1 MEQELLDILRTKA
14 CREMGEG
21 IVIREPYIP
30 YLPKGWNGMLVLA
43 ESQNL
48 SAANEAY
55 VDELMR
61 LDPTGRMKRLGHPE
75 LYEGA
80 DIGVAPWDDGSLK
93 LAVEAAFGAIAERTG
108 VSNAVLWS
116 QRDPNTGANSNPDAH
131 LQELSSVL
139 WRDML
144 EIIQPERVICSGNIA
159 HRVVCNAVWTGG
171 RIDKV
176 RLPSPNGISRV
187 SGMFGKTDLLKRY
200 PEVRKVAEAHPE
212 WLKSHRHNKIF
223 FACHAVSLHAY
234 S

>member
-1 MEQELLDILRTKA
+1 MEQELLDSLGNRA
-14 CREMGEG
+14 YGEFG
-21 IVIREPYIP
+21 DGVVIREPYIP
-30 YLPKGWNGMLVLA
+30 YLPKGWNGILVLA

-48 SAANEAY
+48 SATNEGY
-55 VDELMR
+55 VDDLMR

-75 LYEGA
+75 LGEGE
-80 DIGVAPWDDGSLK
+80 DVGVAPWDDGSLK
-93 LAVEAAFGAIAERTG
+93 LAVEAAFGASAERTG

-116 QRDPNTGANSNPDAH
+116 QRDPNTKANANPDAH

-159 HRVVCNAVWTGG
+159 HWVICSAGWTGG

-187 SGMFGKTDLLKRY
+187 SGMFSEEDLLNRY
-200 PEVRKVAEAHPE
+200 PEVRKVVEAHPE
-212 WLKSHRHNKIF
+212 WGNTIDATRF
-223 FACHAVSLHAY
+223 SLRATR
-234 S
+234 